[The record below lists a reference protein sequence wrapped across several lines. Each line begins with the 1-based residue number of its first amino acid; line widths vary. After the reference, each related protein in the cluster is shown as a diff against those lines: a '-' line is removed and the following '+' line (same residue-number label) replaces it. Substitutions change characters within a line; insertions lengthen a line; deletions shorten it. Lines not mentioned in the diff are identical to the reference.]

1 MRAQLSQCLTVVL
14 QLVGH
19 DSDGFADGTDPGGPA
34 EGCLRVLIG
43 ELRCD
48 VDKLAGSDEM
58 LGDDLG
64 VGFLQRAQLA
74 ACLRVQLRAGD
85 ALRDSRFV
93 PAFAAGASA
102 LPIIAFTVIA
112 AEVLATT
119 TVIAATVVLTEPVST
134 IVMTEPV
141 SAIVMTEPVSA
152 IVPAEVLATAA
163 VVTSAIIS
171 APVVTP
177 EILAAPATVVAAEP
191 LTTTAVIAPAA
202 IATAIIAPEV
212 LAASAAVTEAPI
224 TTLRAGLLMA
234 LAAAGTLMPAVVAA
248 QAVLWFV
255 VRLRHCAPYVTVG
268 EMPAQSIAP
277 VRSAENSHPRHL
289 PLNSRP
295 TWASNVGICPSAL
308 NWRTCMP
315 RFISGLTALSVV
327 SLTALA
333 PVGLIPATAANP
345 DYFTSHSAPGAE
357 VELSVLGSHR
367 ADIFDAGAAEIV
379 AHYAAKQQTLV
390 VNAEAGTVQV
400 LDSSSPEKPT
410 AVTELTTAGMSSAD
424 GASVPAGAV
433 ANSVAVRADGLAAV
447 ALEAPTKTDE
457 GWVGFFDLSA
467 DEPKPLG
474 AVRAGALP
482 DSVVFDDE
490 GRHAVVANEGEPAED
505 YSVDPEGTVNVVS
518 LPEAVQAPSQE
529 DVKTA
534 DFRAFEGDA
543 LPEGVRVFG
552 GREDAGTGTPEYPV
566 SENLEPEYS
575 TVIGGKAY
583 VTLQEANAIAVVDLA
598 SARTEKLMPLG
609 TQDVSEVPF
618 DVSNKDEGINRA
630 NWPVQSFLQPDTIRS
645 IEIGGHGYLLTA
657 NEGDTRDWD
666 GYSEEIRVKDL
677 GSEKKGLA
685 PICESVVEGVTNPDG
700 SPMTIEDLQKEENL
714 GRLTITKAD
723 GLKEDGSCYET
734 IYGVGGRSFS
744 IFDTDGKQIFDSAD
758 DFERI
763 TAEVLPKNFNS
774 NNSESNFDNRSDDK
788 GPEPEAIE
796 VGQIGEKTYAFI
808 GMERIGGI
816 FVYDITD
823 PAKSEY
829 VTYVN
834 NRNFA
839 VQPENNVAE
848 AGDSGP
854 ESIVFVPSADLLADG
869 AAAAAGEAGNA
880 GMLIVG
886 NEVTGSTTFYA
897 VDSSRVGDDP
907 TEEPTA
913 DPTGEPTDEP
923 TGEPTDE
930 PTSEPTADPT
940 DEPTQQPSQEPTQ
953 QPTQQPTD
961 SPSTEPSVKP
971 SDKPGDDDKG
981 RLPRTGAQI
990 GALAG
995 LGALLAAAGGAVV
1008 WIARRR
1014 S

>member
-1 MRAQLSQCLTVVL
+1 
-14 QLVGH
+14 
-19 DSDGFADGTDPGGPA
+19 
-34 EGCLRVLIG
+34 
-43 ELRCD
+43 
-48 VDKLAGSDEM
+48 
-58 LGDDLG
+58 
-64 VGFLQRAQLA
+64 
-74 ACLRVQLRAGD
+74 
-85 ALRDSRFV
+85 
-93 PAFAAGASA
+93 
-102 LPIIAFTVIA
+102 
-112 AEVLATT
+112 
-119 TVIAATVVLTEPVST
+119 
-134 IVMTEPV
+134 
-141 SAIVMTEPVSA
+141 
-152 IVPAEVLATAA
+152 
-163 VVTSAIIS
+163 
-171 APVVTP
+171 
-177 EILAAPATVVAAEP
+177 
-191 LTTTAVIAPAA
+191 
-202 IATAIIAPEV
+202 
-212 LAASAAVTEAPI
+212 
-224 TTLRAGLLMA
+224 
-234 LAAAGTLMPAVVAA
+234 
-248 QAVLWFV
+248 
-255 VRLRHCAPYVTVG
+255 
-268 EMPAQSIAP
+268 
-277 VRSAENSHPRHL
+277 
-289 PLNSRP
+289 
-295 TWASNVGICPSAL
+295 
-308 NWRTCMP
+308 MP

-333 PVGLIPATAANP
+333 PVGLMPATAANP

-400 LDSSSPEKPT
+400 LDSSDPEKPT
-410 AVTELTTAGMSSAD
+410 AVTELKTAGMSSAD

-447 ALEAPTKTDE
+447 ALEAPTKTDD
-457 GWVGFFDLSA
+457 GWVGFFDLSG

-490 GRHAVVANEGEPAED
+490 GTHAVIANEGEPAED
-505 YSVDPEGTVNVVS
+505 YSVDPEGTVSVVA
-518 LPEAVQAPSQE
+518 LPEAVQAPGQE

-552 GREDAGTGTPEYPV
+552 GREDAGTGTPKHPV

-598 SARTEKLMPLG
+598 SATTEKLMPLG

-618 DVSNKDEGINRA
+618 DVSNKDDKINRA

-645 IEIGGHGYLLTA
+645 IEIGGRDYLLTA

-723 GLKEDGSCYET
+723 GLNEDGSCYET

-744 IFDTDGKQIFDSAD
+744 IFDTDGKQVFDSAD
-758 DFERI
+758 NFERI

-829 VTYVN
+829 VTYLN

-839 VQPENNVAE
+839 VQPEDNVAE

-854 ESIVFVPSADLLADG
+854 ESIVFVPSAALKSDG
-869 AAAAAGEAGNA
+869 AATAGEAGNA

-897 VDSSRVGDDP
+897 VDSSLVGDDP

-913 DPTGEPTDEP
+913 DPTDDP
-923 TGEPTDE
+923 TGEPTDDPTGE
-930 PTSEPTADPT
+930 PTDTPTTDPTGEPTT
-940 DEPTQQPSQEPTQ
+940 EPTGE
-953 QPTQQPTD
+953 PTQQPTD
-961 SPSTEPSVKP
+961 SPSAEPSPKP
-971 SDKPGDDDKG
+971 SDEPGDDDKG

-995 LGALLAAAGGAVV
+995 LGALLAAAGGAAV
-1008 WIARRR
+1008 WMARRR
-1014 S
+1014 SS

>member
-1 MRAQLSQCLTVVL
+1 
-14 QLVGH
+14 
-19 DSDGFADGTDPGGPA
+19 
-34 EGCLRVLIG
+34 
-43 ELRCD
+43 
-48 VDKLAGSDEM
+48 
-58 LGDDLG
+58 
-64 VGFLQRAQLA
+64 
-74 ACLRVQLRAGD
+74 
-85 ALRDSRFV
+85 
-93 PAFAAGASA
+93 
-102 LPIIAFTVIA
+102 
-112 AEVLATT
+112 
-119 TVIAATVVLTEPVST
+119 
-134 IVMTEPV
+134 
-141 SAIVMTEPVSA
+141 
-152 IVPAEVLATAA
+152 
-163 VVTSAIIS
+163 
-171 APVVTP
+171 
-177 EILAAPATVVAAEP
+177 
-191 LTTTAVIAPAA
+191 
-202 IATAIIAPEV
+202 
-212 LAASAAVTEAPI
+212 
-224 TTLRAGLLMA
+224 
-234 LAAAGTLMPAVVAA
+234 
-248 QAVLWFV
+248 
-255 VRLRHCAPYVTVG
+255 
-268 EMPAQSIAP
+268 
-277 VRSAENSHPRHL
+277 
-289 PLNSRP
+289 
-295 TWASNVGICPSAL
+295 
-308 NWRTCMP
+308 MP

-333 PVGLIPATAANP
+333 PVGLMPATAANP

-400 LDSSSPEKPT
+400 LDSSAPEKPT
-410 AVTELTTAGMSSAD
+410 AVTELKTAGMSSAD

-447 ALEAPTKTDE
+447 ALEAPTKTDD
-457 GWVGFFDLSA
+457 GWVGFFDLSG

-490 GRHAVVANEGEPAED
+490 GTHAVIANEGEPAED
-505 YSVDPEGTVNVVS
+505 YSVDPEGSVSVVA
-518 LPEAVQAPSQE
+518 LPEAVQAPRQE

-552 GREDAGTGTPEYPV
+552 GREDAGTGTPKHPV

-598 SARTEKLMPLG
+598 SATTEKLMPLG

-618 DVSNKDEGINRA
+618 DVSNKDDKINRA
-630 NWPVQSFLQPDTIRS
+630 NWPVQTFLQPDTIRS
-645 IEIGGHGYLLTA
+645 IEIGGRDYLLTA

-685 PICESVVEGVTNPDG
+685 PICESVVEGMTNPDG

-714 GRLTITKAD
+714 GRLTITKAN
-723 GLKEDGSCYET
+723 GLNEDGSCYET

-744 IFDTDGKQIFDSAD
+744 IFDTDGKQVFDSAD

-839 VQPENNVAE
+839 VQPEDNVAE

-854 ESIVFVPSADLLADG
+854 ESIVFVPSADLKADG
-869 AAAAAGEAGNA
+869 AATAGEAGNA

-897 VDSSRVGDDP
+897 VDSSLVGDDP

-913 DPTGEPTDEP
+913 DPTDDP
-923 TGEPTDE
+923 TGEPTDDPTGE
-930 PTSEPTADPT
+930 PTDTPTTDPTGEPTT
-940 DEPTQQPSQEPTQ
+940 EPTGE
-953 QPTQQPTD
+953 PTQQPTD
-961 SPSTEPSVKP
+961 SPSAEPSPKP
-971 SDKPGDDDKG
+971 SDEPGEDGKG

-995 LGALLAAAGGAVV
+995 LGALLAAAGGAAV
-1008 WIARRR
+1008 WMARRR
-1014 S
+1014 SS

>member
-1 MRAQLSQCLTVVL
+1 
-14 QLVGH
+14 
-19 DSDGFADGTDPGGPA
+19 
-34 EGCLRVLIG
+34 
-43 ELRCD
+43 
-48 VDKLAGSDEM
+48 
-58 LGDDLG
+58 
-64 VGFLQRAQLA
+64 
-74 ACLRVQLRAGD
+74 
-85 ALRDSRFV
+85 
-93 PAFAAGASA
+93 
-102 LPIIAFTVIA
+102 
-112 AEVLATT
+112 
-119 TVIAATVVLTEPVST
+119 
-134 IVMTEPV
+134 
-141 SAIVMTEPVSA
+141 
-152 IVPAEVLATAA
+152 
-163 VVTSAIIS
+163 
-171 APVVTP
+171 
-177 EILAAPATVVAAEP
+177 
-191 LTTTAVIAPAA
+191 
-202 IATAIIAPEV
+202 
-212 LAASAAVTEAPI
+212 
-224 TTLRAGLLMA
+224 
-234 LAAAGTLMPAVVAA
+234 
-248 QAVLWFV
+248 
-255 VRLRHCAPYVTVG
+255 
-268 EMPAQSIAP
+268 
-277 VRSAENSHPRHL
+277 
-289 PLNSRP
+289 
-295 TWASNVGICPSAL
+295 
-308 NWRTCMP
+308 MP

-333 PVGLIPATAANP
+333 PVGLMPATAANP

-400 LDSSSPEKPT
+400 LDSSAPEKPT
-410 AVTELTTAGMSSAD
+410 AVTELKTAGMSSAD

-447 ALEAPTKTDE
+447 ALEAPTKTDD
-457 GWVGFFDLSA
+457 GWVGFFDLSG

-490 GRHAVVANEGEPAED
+490 GTHAVIANEGEPAED
-505 YSVDPEGTVNVVS
+505 YSVDPEGSVSVVA
-518 LPEAVQAPSQE
+518 LPEAVQAPRQE

-552 GREDAGTGTPEYPV
+552 GREDAGTGTPKHPV

-598 SARTEKLMPLG
+598 SATTEKLMPLG

-618 DVSNKDEGINRA
+618 DVSNKDDKINRA
-630 NWPVQSFLQPDTIRS
+630 NWPVQTFLQPDTIRS
-645 IEIGGHGYLLTA
+645 IEIGGRDYLLTA

-685 PICESVVEGVTNPDG
+685 PICESVVEGMTNPDG
-700 SPMTIEDLQKEENL
+700 SSMTIEDLQKEENL
-714 GRLTITKAD
+714 GRLTITKAN
-723 GLKEDGSCYET
+723 GLNEDGSCYET

-744 IFDTDGKQIFDSAD
+744 IFDTDGKQVFDSAD

-839 VQPENNVAE
+839 VQPEDNVAE

-854 ESIVFVPSADLLADG
+854 ESIVFVPSADLKADG
-869 AAAAAGEAGNA
+869 AATAGEAGNA

-897 VDSSRVGDDP
+897 VDSSLVGDDP

-913 DPTGEPTDEP
+913 DPTDDP
-923 TGEPTDE
+923 TGEPTDDPTGE
-930 PTSEPTADPT
+930 PTDTPTTDPTGEPTT
-940 DEPTQQPSQEPTQ
+940 EPTGE
-953 QPTQQPTD
+953 PTQQPTD
-961 SPSTEPSVKP
+961 SPSAEPSPKP
-971 SDKPGDDDKG
+971 SDEPGEDGKG

-995 LGALLAAAGGAVV
+995 LGALLAAAGGAAV
-1008 WIARRR
+1008 WMARRR
-1014 S
+1014 SS

>member
-1 MRAQLSQCLTVVL
+1 
-14 QLVGH
+14 
-19 DSDGFADGTDPGGPA
+19 
-34 EGCLRVLIG
+34 
-43 ELRCD
+43 
-48 VDKLAGSDEM
+48 
-58 LGDDLG
+58 
-64 VGFLQRAQLA
+64 
-74 ACLRVQLRAGD
+74 
-85 ALRDSRFV
+85 
-93 PAFAAGASA
+93 
-102 LPIIAFTVIA
+102 
-112 AEVLATT
+112 
-119 TVIAATVVLTEPVST
+119 
-134 IVMTEPV
+134 
-141 SAIVMTEPVSA
+141 
-152 IVPAEVLATAA
+152 
-163 VVTSAIIS
+163 
-171 APVVTP
+171 
-177 EILAAPATVVAAEP
+177 
-191 LTTTAVIAPAA
+191 
-202 IATAIIAPEV
+202 
-212 LAASAAVTEAPI
+212 
-224 TTLRAGLLMA
+224 
-234 LAAAGTLMPAVVAA
+234 
-248 QAVLWFV
+248 
-255 VRLRHCAPYVTVG
+255 
-268 EMPAQSIAP
+268 
-277 VRSAENSHPRHL
+277 
-289 PLNSRP
+289 
-295 TWASNVGICPSAL
+295 
-308 NWRTCMP
+308 MP

-333 PVGLIPATAANP
+333 PVGLMPATAANP

-400 LDSSSPEKPT
+400 LDSSDPENPT
-410 AVTELTTAGMSSAD
+410 AVTELTTAGMSSTD

-447 ALEAPTKTDE
+447 ALEAPTKTDD
-457 GWVGFFDLSA
+457 GWVGFFDLSG

-490 GRHAVVANEGEPAED
+490 GTHAVIANEGEPAED
-505 YSVDPEGTVNVVS
+505 YSVDPEGTVSVVA

-552 GREDAGTGTPEYPV
+552 GREDAGTGTPKHPV

-598 SARTEKLMPLG
+598 SATTEKLMPLG

-618 DVSNKDEGINRA
+618 DVSNKDDKINRA
-630 NWPVQSFLQPDTIRS
+630 NWPVKSFLQPDTIRS
-645 IEIGGHGYLLTA
+645 IEIGGRDYLLTA

-685 PICESVVEGVTNPDG
+685 PICESVVEGMTNPDG

-714 GRLTITKAD
+714 GRLTITKAN
-723 GLKEDGSCYET
+723 GLNEDGSCYET

-744 IFDTDGKQIFDSAD
+744 IFDTNGKQVFDSAD

-808 GMERIGGI
+808 GVERIGGI

-839 VQPENNVAE
+839 VQPEDNVAE

-854 ESIVFVPSADLLADG
+854 ESIAFVPSADLKADG
-869 AAAAAGEAGNA
+869 AAAAGEAGNA

-897 VDSSRVGDDP
+897 VDSSLVGDDP
-907 TEEPTA
+907 TEDPTA
-913 DPTGEPTDEP
+913 DPTDDPTGEPTDDPTGEPTDTPTTDPTGEPTTEP
-923 TGEPTDE
+923 TGEPT
-930 PTSEPTADPT
+930 
-940 DEPTQQPSQEPTQ
+940 QE
-953 QPTQQPTD
+953 PTD
-961 SPSTEPSVKP
+961 SPSAEPSPKP
-971 SDKPGDDDKG
+971 SDEPGDDDKG

-995 LGALLAAAGGAVV
+995 LGALLAAAGGAAV
-1008 WIARRR
+1008 WMARRR
-1014 S
+1014 SS

>member
-1 MRAQLSQCLTVVL
+1 
-14 QLVGH
+14 
-19 DSDGFADGTDPGGPA
+19 
-34 EGCLRVLIG
+34 
-43 ELRCD
+43 
-48 VDKLAGSDEM
+48 
-58 LGDDLG
+58 
-64 VGFLQRAQLA
+64 
-74 ACLRVQLRAGD
+74 
-85 ALRDSRFV
+85 
-93 PAFAAGASA
+93 
-102 LPIIAFTVIA
+102 
-112 AEVLATT
+112 
-119 TVIAATVVLTEPVST
+119 
-134 IVMTEPV
+134 
-141 SAIVMTEPVSA
+141 
-152 IVPAEVLATAA
+152 
-163 VVTSAIIS
+163 
-171 APVVTP
+171 
-177 EILAAPATVVAAEP
+177 
-191 LTTTAVIAPAA
+191 
-202 IATAIIAPEV
+202 
-212 LAASAAVTEAPI
+212 
-224 TTLRAGLLMA
+224 
-234 LAAAGTLMPAVVAA
+234 
-248 QAVLWFV
+248 
-255 VRLRHCAPYVTVG
+255 
-268 EMPAQSIAP
+268 
-277 VRSAENSHPRHL
+277 
-289 PLNSRP
+289 
-295 TWASNVGICPSAL
+295 
-308 NWRTCMP
+308 MP

-333 PVGLIPATAANP
+333 PVGLMPATAANP

-400 LDSSSPEKPT
+400 LDSSDPEKPT
-410 AVTELTTAGMSSAD
+410 AVTELKTAGMSSAD

-447 ALEAPTKTDE
+447 ALEAPTKTDD
-457 GWVGFFDLSA
+457 GWVGFFDLSG

-490 GRHAVVANEGEPAED
+490 GTHAVIANEGEPAED
-505 YSVDPEGTVNVVS
+505 YSVDPEGTVSVVA
-518 LPEAVQAPSQE
+518 LPEAVQAPGQE

-552 GREDAGTGTPEYPV
+552 GREDAGTGTPKHPV

-598 SARTEKLMPLG
+598 SATTEKLMPLG

-618 DVSNKDEGINRA
+618 DVSNKDDKINRA

-645 IEIGGHGYLLTA
+645 IEIGGRDYLLTA

-723 GLKEDGSCYET
+723 GLNEDGSCYET

-744 IFDTDGKQIFDSAD
+744 IFDTDGKQVFDSAD

-839 VQPENNVAE
+839 VQPEDKVAE

-854 ESIVFVPSADLLADG
+854 ESIVFVPSADLKADG
-869 AAAAAGEAGNA
+869 AATAGEAGNA

-897 VDSSRVGDDP
+897 VDSSLVGDDP

-913 DPTGEPTDEP
+913 DPTDDP
-923 TGEPTDE
+923 TGEPTDDPTGE
-930 PTSEPTADPT
+930 PTDTPTTDPTGEPTT
-940 DEPTQQPSQEPTQ
+940 EPTGES
-953 QPTQQPTD
+953 TQQPTD
-961 SPSTEPSVKP
+961 SPSAEPSPKP
-971 SDKPGDDDKG
+971 SDEPGDDDKG
-981 RLPRTGAQI
+981 RLPRTAAQI

-995 LGALLAAAGGAVV
+995 LGALLAAAGGAAV
-1008 WIARRR
+1008 WMARRR
-1014 S
+1014 SS

>member
-1 MRAQLSQCLTVVL
+1 
-14 QLVGH
+14 
-19 DSDGFADGTDPGGPA
+19 
-34 EGCLRVLIG
+34 
-43 ELRCD
+43 
-48 VDKLAGSDEM
+48 
-58 LGDDLG
+58 
-64 VGFLQRAQLA
+64 
-74 ACLRVQLRAGD
+74 
-85 ALRDSRFV
+85 
-93 PAFAAGASA
+93 
-102 LPIIAFTVIA
+102 
-112 AEVLATT
+112 
-119 TVIAATVVLTEPVST
+119 
-134 IVMTEPV
+134 
-141 SAIVMTEPVSA
+141 
-152 IVPAEVLATAA
+152 
-163 VVTSAIIS
+163 
-171 APVVTP
+171 
-177 EILAAPATVVAAEP
+177 
-191 LTTTAVIAPAA
+191 
-202 IATAIIAPEV
+202 
-212 LAASAAVTEAPI
+212 
-224 TTLRAGLLMA
+224 
-234 LAAAGTLMPAVVAA
+234 
-248 QAVLWFV
+248 
-255 VRLRHCAPYVTVG
+255 
-268 EMPAQSIAP
+268 
-277 VRSAENSHPRHL
+277 
-289 PLNSRP
+289 
-295 TWASNVGICPSAL
+295 
-308 NWRTCMP
+308 MP

-333 PVGLIPATAANP
+333 PVGLMPATAANP

-400 LDSSSPEKPT
+400 LDSSDPEKPT
-410 AVTELTTAGMSSAD
+410 AVTELKTAGMSSAD

-433 ANSVAVRADGLAAV
+433 ANSVAVRADGLATV
-447 ALEAPTKTDE
+447 ALEAPTKTDD
-457 GWVGFFDLSA
+457 GWVGFFDLSG

-490 GRHAVVANEGEPAED
+490 GTHAVIANEGEPAED
-505 YSVDPEGTVNVVS
+505 YSVDPEGTVSVVA
-518 LPEAVQAPSQE
+518 LPEAVQAPGQE

-552 GREDAGTGTPEYPV
+552 GREDAGTGTPKHPV

-598 SARTEKLMPLG
+598 SATTEKLMPLG

-618 DVSNKDEGINRA
+618 DVSNKDDKINRA

-645 IEIGGHGYLLTA
+645 IEIGGRDYLLTA

-723 GLKEDGSCYET
+723 GLNEDGSCYET

-744 IFDTDGKQIFDSAD
+744 IFDTDGKQVFDSAD

-829 VTYVN
+829 VTYLN

-839 VQPENNVAE
+839 VQPEDNVAE

-854 ESIVFVPSADLLADG
+854 ESIVFVPSAALKSDG
-869 AAAAAGEAGNA
+869 AATAGEAGNA

-897 VDSSRVGDDP
+897 VDSSLVGDDP

-913 DPTGEPTDEP
+913 DPTDDP
-923 TGEPTDE
+923 TGEPTDDPTGE
-930 PTSEPTADPT
+930 PTDTPTTDPTGEPTT
-940 DEPTQQPSQEPTQ
+940 EPTGE
-953 QPTQQPTD
+953 PTQQPTD
-961 SPSTEPSVKP
+961 SPSAEPSPKP
-971 SDKPGDDDKG
+971 SDEPGDDDKG

-995 LGALLAAAGGAVV
+995 LGALLAAAGGAAV
-1008 WIARRR
+1008 WMARRR
-1014 S
+1014 SS

>member
-1 MRAQLSQCLTVVL
+1 
-14 QLVGH
+14 
-19 DSDGFADGTDPGGPA
+19 
-34 EGCLRVLIG
+34 
-43 ELRCD
+43 
-48 VDKLAGSDEM
+48 
-58 LGDDLG
+58 
-64 VGFLQRAQLA
+64 
-74 ACLRVQLRAGD
+74 
-85 ALRDSRFV
+85 
-93 PAFAAGASA
+93 
-102 LPIIAFTVIA
+102 
-112 AEVLATT
+112 
-119 TVIAATVVLTEPVST
+119 
-134 IVMTEPV
+134 
-141 SAIVMTEPVSA
+141 
-152 IVPAEVLATAA
+152 
-163 VVTSAIIS
+163 
-171 APVVTP
+171 
-177 EILAAPATVVAAEP
+177 
-191 LTTTAVIAPAA
+191 
-202 IATAIIAPEV
+202 
-212 LAASAAVTEAPI
+212 
-224 TTLRAGLLMA
+224 
-234 LAAAGTLMPAVVAA
+234 
-248 QAVLWFV
+248 
-255 VRLRHCAPYVTVG
+255 
-268 EMPAQSIAP
+268 
-277 VRSAENSHPRHL
+277 
-289 PLNSRP
+289 
-295 TWASNVGICPSAL
+295 
-308 NWRTCMP
+308 MP

-333 PVGLIPATAANP
+333 PVGLMPATAANP

-400 LDSSSPEKPT
+400 LDSSDPEKPT
-410 AVTELTTAGMSSAD
+410 AVTELKTAGMSSAD

-447 ALEAPTKTDE
+447 ALEAPTKTDD
-457 GWVGFFDLSA
+457 GWVGFFDLSG

-490 GRHAVVANEGEPAED
+490 GTHAVIANEGEPAED
-505 YSVDPEGTVNVVS
+505 YSVDPEGTVSVVA
-518 LPEAVQAPSQE
+518 LPEAVQAPGQE

-552 GREDAGTGTPEYPV
+552 GREDAGTGTPKHPV
-566 SENLEPEYS
+566 LENLEPEYS

-598 SARTEKLMPLG
+598 SATTEKLMPLG

-618 DVSNKDEGINRA
+618 DVSNKDDKINRA

-645 IEIGGHGYLLTA
+645 IEIGGRDYLLTA
-657 NEGDTRDWD
+657 NEGDTRDWN

-723 GLKEDGSCYET
+723 GLNEDGSCYET

-744 IFDTDGKQIFDSAD
+744 IFDTDGKQVFDSAD

-839 VQPENNVAE
+839 VQPEDNVAE

-854 ESIVFVPSADLLADG
+854 ESIVVVPSADLKADG
-869 AAAAAGEAGNA
+869 AATAGEAGNA

-897 VDSSRVGDDP
+897 VDSSLVGDDP
-907 TEEPTA
+907 TEDPTA
-913 DPTGEPTDEP
+913 DPTDDPTGEPTDDP
-923 TGEPTDE
+923 TGEPTDTPTSDPTGE
-930 PTSEPTADPT
+930 PTTEPTG
-940 DEPTQQPSQEPTQ
+940 E
-953 QPTQQPTD
+953 PTQQPTD
-961 SPSTEPSVKP
+961 SPSAEPSPKP
-971 SDKPGDDDKG
+971 SDEPGDDDKG

-995 LGALLAAAGGAVV
+995 LGALLAAAGGAAV
-1008 WIARRR
+1008 WMARRR
-1014 S
+1014 SS

>member
-1 MRAQLSQCLTVVL
+1 
-14 QLVGH
+14 
-19 DSDGFADGTDPGGPA
+19 
-34 EGCLRVLIG
+34 
-43 ELRCD
+43 
-48 VDKLAGSDEM
+48 
-58 LGDDLG
+58 
-64 VGFLQRAQLA
+64 
-74 ACLRVQLRAGD
+74 
-85 ALRDSRFV
+85 
-93 PAFAAGASA
+93 
-102 LPIIAFTVIA
+102 
-112 AEVLATT
+112 
-119 TVIAATVVLTEPVST
+119 
-134 IVMTEPV
+134 
-141 SAIVMTEPVSA
+141 
-152 IVPAEVLATAA
+152 
-163 VVTSAIIS
+163 
-171 APVVTP
+171 
-177 EILAAPATVVAAEP
+177 
-191 LTTTAVIAPAA
+191 
-202 IATAIIAPEV
+202 
-212 LAASAAVTEAPI
+212 
-224 TTLRAGLLMA
+224 
-234 LAAAGTLMPAVVAA
+234 
-248 QAVLWFV
+248 
-255 VRLRHCAPYVTVG
+255 
-268 EMPAQSIAP
+268 
-277 VRSAENSHPRHL
+277 
-289 PLNSRP
+289 
-295 TWASNVGICPSAL
+295 
-308 NWRTCMP
+308 MP

-333 PVGLIPATAANP
+333 PVGLMPATAANP

-400 LDSSSPEKPT
+400 LDSSDPEKPT
-410 AVTELTTAGMSSAD
+410 AVTELKTAGMSSAD

-447 ALEAPTKTDE
+447 ALEAPTKTDD
-457 GWVGFFDLSA
+457 GWVGFFDLSG

-490 GRHAVVANEGEPAED
+490 GTHAVIANEGEPAED
-505 YSVDPEGTVNVVS
+505 YSVDPEGTVSVVA
-518 LPEAVQAPSQE
+518 LPEAVQAPGQE

-552 GREDAGTGTPEYPV
+552 GREDAGTGTPKHPV

-598 SARTEKLMPLG
+598 SATTEKLMPLG

-618 DVSNKDEGINRA
+618 DVSNKDDKINRA

-645 IEIGGHGYLLTA
+645 IEIGGRDYLLTA

-723 GLKEDGSCYET
+723 GLNEDGSCYET

-744 IFDTDGKQIFDSAD
+744 IFDTDGKQVFDSAD

-839 VQPENNVAE
+839 VQPEDKVAE

-854 ESIVFVPSADLLADG
+854 ESIVFVPSADLKADG
-869 AAAAAGEAGNA
+869 AATAGEAGNA

-897 VDSSRVGDDP
+897 VDSSLVGDDP

-913 DPTGEPTDEP
+913 DPTDDP
-923 TGEPTDE
+923 TGEPTDDPTGE
-930 PTSEPTADPT
+930 PTDTPTTDPTGEPTT
-940 DEPTQQPSQEPTQ
+940 EPTGES
-953 QPTQQPTD
+953 TQQPTD
-961 SPSTEPSVKP
+961 SPSAEPSPKP
-971 SDKPGDDDKG
+971 SDEPGDDDKG

-995 LGALLAAAGGAVV
+995 LGALLAAAGGAAV
-1008 WIARRR
+1008 WMARRR
-1014 S
+1014 SS

>member
-1 MRAQLSQCLTVVL
+1 
-14 QLVGH
+14 
-19 DSDGFADGTDPGGPA
+19 
-34 EGCLRVLIG
+34 
-43 ELRCD
+43 
-48 VDKLAGSDEM
+48 
-58 LGDDLG
+58 
-64 VGFLQRAQLA
+64 
-74 ACLRVQLRAGD
+74 
-85 ALRDSRFV
+85 
-93 PAFAAGASA
+93 
-102 LPIIAFTVIA
+102 
-112 AEVLATT
+112 
-119 TVIAATVVLTEPVST
+119 
-134 IVMTEPV
+134 
-141 SAIVMTEPVSA
+141 
-152 IVPAEVLATAA
+152 
-163 VVTSAIIS
+163 
-171 APVVTP
+171 
-177 EILAAPATVVAAEP
+177 
-191 LTTTAVIAPAA
+191 
-202 IATAIIAPEV
+202 
-212 LAASAAVTEAPI
+212 
-224 TTLRAGLLMA
+224 
-234 LAAAGTLMPAVVAA
+234 
-248 QAVLWFV
+248 
-255 VRLRHCAPYVTVG
+255 
-268 EMPAQSIAP
+268 
-277 VRSAENSHPRHL
+277 
-289 PLNSRP
+289 
-295 TWASNVGICPSAL
+295 
-308 NWRTCMP
+308 MP

-333 PVGLIPATAANP
+333 PVGLMPATAANP

-400 LDSSSPEKPT
+400 LDSSDPEKPT
-410 AVTELTTAGMSSAD
+410 AVTELKTAGMSSAD

-447 ALEAPTKTDE
+447 ALEAPTKTDD
-457 GWVGFFDLSA
+457 GWVGFFDLSG

-490 GRHAVVANEGEPAED
+490 GTHAVIANEGEPAED
-505 YSVDPEGTVNVVS
+505 YSVDPEGTVSVVA
-518 LPEAVQAPSQE
+518 LPEAVQAPGQE

-552 GREDAGTGTPEYPV
+552 GREDAGTGTPKHPV

-598 SARTEKLMPLG
+598 SATTEKLMPLG

-618 DVSNKDEGINRA
+618 DVSNKDDKINRA

-645 IEIGGHGYLLTA
+645 IEIGGRDYLLTA

-723 GLKEDGSCYET
+723 GLNEDGSCYET

-744 IFDTDGKQIFDSAD
+744 IFDTDGTQVFDSAD

-829 VTYVN
+829 VTYLN

-839 VQPENNVAE
+839 VQPEDNVAE

-854 ESIVFVPSADLLADG
+854 ESIVFVTSAALKADG
-869 AAAAAGEAGNA
+869 AATAGEAGNA

-897 VDSSRVGDDP
+897 VDSSLVGDDP

-913 DPTGEPTDEP
+913 DPTDDP
-923 TGEPTDE
+923 TGEPTDDPTGE
-930 PTSEPTADPT
+930 PTDTPTTDPTGEPTT
-940 DEPTQQPSQEPTQ
+940 EPTGE
-953 QPTQQPTD
+953 PTQQPTD
-961 SPSTEPSVKP
+961 SPSAEPSPKP
-971 SDKPGDDDKG
+971 SDEPGDDDKG

-995 LGALLAAAGGAVV
+995 LGASTL
-1008 WIARRR
+1008 R
-1014 S
+1014 

>member
-1 MRAQLSQCLTVVL
+1 
-14 QLVGH
+14 
-19 DSDGFADGTDPGGPA
+19 
-34 EGCLRVLIG
+34 
-43 ELRCD
+43 
-48 VDKLAGSDEM
+48 
-58 LGDDLG
+58 
-64 VGFLQRAQLA
+64 
-74 ACLRVQLRAGD
+74 
-85 ALRDSRFV
+85 
-93 PAFAAGASA
+93 
-102 LPIIAFTVIA
+102 
-112 AEVLATT
+112 
-119 TVIAATVVLTEPVST
+119 
-134 IVMTEPV
+134 
-141 SAIVMTEPVSA
+141 
-152 IVPAEVLATAA
+152 
-163 VVTSAIIS
+163 
-171 APVVTP
+171 
-177 EILAAPATVVAAEP
+177 
-191 LTTTAVIAPAA
+191 
-202 IATAIIAPEV
+202 
-212 LAASAAVTEAPI
+212 
-224 TTLRAGLLMA
+224 
-234 LAAAGTLMPAVVAA
+234 
-248 QAVLWFV
+248 
-255 VRLRHCAPYVTVG
+255 
-268 EMPAQSIAP
+268 
-277 VRSAENSHPRHL
+277 
-289 PLNSRP
+289 
-295 TWASNVGICPSAL
+295 
-308 NWRTCMP
+308 MP

-333 PVGLIPATAANP
+333 PVGLMPATAANP

-400 LDSSSPEKPT
+400 LDSSAPEKPT
-410 AVTELTTAGMSSAD
+410 AVTELKTAGMSSAD

-447 ALEAPTKTDE
+447 ALEAPTKTDD
-457 GWVGFFDLSA
+457 GWVGFFDLSG

-490 GRHAVVANEGEPAED
+490 GTHAVIANEGEPAED
-505 YSVDPEGTVNVVS
+505 YSVDPEGSVSVVA
-518 LPEAVQAPSQE
+518 LPEAVQAPRQE

-552 GREDAGTGTPEYPV
+552 GREDAGTGTPKHPV

-598 SARTEKLMPLG
+598 SATTEKLMPLG

-618 DVSNKDEGINRA
+618 DVSNKDDKINRA
-630 NWPVQSFLQPDTIRS
+630 NWPVQTFLQPDTIRS
-645 IEIGGHGYLLTA
+645 IEIGGRDYLLTA

-685 PICESVVEGVTNPDG
+685 PICESVVEGMTNPDG
-700 SPMTIEDLQKEENL
+700 SSMTIEDLQKEENL
-714 GRLTITKAD
+714 GRLTITKAN
-723 GLKEDGSCYET
+723 GLNEDGNCYET

-744 IFDTDGKQIFDSAD
+744 IFDTDGKQVFDSAD

-839 VQPENNVAE
+839 VQPEDNVAE

-854 ESIVFVPSADLLADG
+854 ESIVFVPSADLKADG
-869 AAAAAGEAGNA
+869 AATAGEAGNA

-897 VDSSRVGDDP
+897 VDSSLVGDDP

-913 DPTGEPTDEP
+913 DPTDDP
-923 TGEPTDE
+923 TGEPTDDPTGE
-930 PTSEPTADPT
+930 PTDTPTTDPTGEPTT
-940 DEPTQQPSQEPTQ
+940 EPTGE
-953 QPTQQPTD
+953 PTQQPTD
-961 SPSTEPSVKP
+961 SPSAEPSPKP
-971 SDKPGDDDKG
+971 SDEPGEDGKG

-995 LGALLAAAGGAVV
+995 LGALLAAAGGAAV
-1008 WIARRR
+1008 WMARRR
-1014 S
+1014 SS

>member
-1 MRAQLSQCLTVVL
+1 
-14 QLVGH
+14 
-19 DSDGFADGTDPGGPA
+19 
-34 EGCLRVLIG
+34 
-43 ELRCD
+43 
-48 VDKLAGSDEM
+48 
-58 LGDDLG
+58 
-64 VGFLQRAQLA
+64 
-74 ACLRVQLRAGD
+74 
-85 ALRDSRFV
+85 
-93 PAFAAGASA
+93 
-102 LPIIAFTVIA
+102 
-112 AEVLATT
+112 
-119 TVIAATVVLTEPVST
+119 
-134 IVMTEPV
+134 
-141 SAIVMTEPVSA
+141 
-152 IVPAEVLATAA
+152 
-163 VVTSAIIS
+163 
-171 APVVTP
+171 
-177 EILAAPATVVAAEP
+177 
-191 LTTTAVIAPAA
+191 
-202 IATAIIAPEV
+202 
-212 LAASAAVTEAPI
+212 
-224 TTLRAGLLMA
+224 
-234 LAAAGTLMPAVVAA
+234 
-248 QAVLWFV
+248 
-255 VRLRHCAPYVTVG
+255 
-268 EMPAQSIAP
+268 
-277 VRSAENSHPRHL
+277 
-289 PLNSRP
+289 
-295 TWASNVGICPSAL
+295 
-308 NWRTCMP
+308 MP

-333 PVGLIPATAANP
+333 PVGLMPATAANP

-400 LDSSSPEKPT
+400 LDSSDPEKPT
-410 AVTELTTAGMSSAD
+410 AVTELKTAGMSSAD

-447 ALEAPTKTDE
+447 ALEAPTKTDD
-457 GWVGFFDLSA
+457 GWVGFFDLSG

-490 GRHAVVANEGEPAED
+490 GTHAVIANEGEPAED
-505 YSVDPEGTVNVVS
+505 YSVDPEGTVSVVA
-518 LPEAVQAPSQE
+518 LPEAVQAPGQE

-552 GREDAGTGTPEYPV
+552 GREDAGTGTPKHPV

-598 SARTEKLMPLG
+598 SATTEKLMPLG

-618 DVSNKDEGINRA
+618 DVSNKDDKINRA

-645 IEIGGHGYLLTA
+645 IEIGGRDYLLTA

-723 GLKEDGSCYET
+723 GLNEDGSCYET

-744 IFDTDGKQIFDSAD
+744 IFDTDGKQVFDSAD

-829 VTYVN
+829 VTYLN

-839 VQPENNVAE
+839 VQPEDNVAE

-854 ESIVFVPSADLLADG
+854 ESIVFVPSAALKADG
-869 AAAAAGEAGNA
+869 AATAGEAGNA

-897 VDSSRVGDDP
+897 VDSSLVGDDP

-913 DPTGEPTDEP
+913 DPTDDP
-923 TGEPTDE
+923 TGEPTDDPTGE
-930 PTSEPTADPT
+930 PTDTPTTDPTGEPTT
-940 DEPTQQPSQEPTQ
+940 EPTGE
-953 QPTQQPTD
+953 PTQQPTD
-961 SPSTEPSVKP
+961 SPSAEPSPKP
-971 SDKPGDDDKG
+971 SDEPGDDDKG

-995 LGALLAAAGGAVV
+995 LGALLAAAGGAAV
-1008 WIARRR
+1008 WMARRR
-1014 S
+1014 SS

>member
-1 MRAQLSQCLTVVL
+1 
-14 QLVGH
+14 
-19 DSDGFADGTDPGGPA
+19 
-34 EGCLRVLIG
+34 
-43 ELRCD
+43 
-48 VDKLAGSDEM
+48 
-58 LGDDLG
+58 
-64 VGFLQRAQLA
+64 
-74 ACLRVQLRAGD
+74 
-85 ALRDSRFV
+85 
-93 PAFAAGASA
+93 
-102 LPIIAFTVIA
+102 
-112 AEVLATT
+112 
-119 TVIAATVVLTEPVST
+119 
-134 IVMTEPV
+134 
-141 SAIVMTEPVSA
+141 
-152 IVPAEVLATAA
+152 
-163 VVTSAIIS
+163 
-171 APVVTP
+171 
-177 EILAAPATVVAAEP
+177 
-191 LTTTAVIAPAA
+191 
-202 IATAIIAPEV
+202 
-212 LAASAAVTEAPI
+212 
-224 TTLRAGLLMA
+224 
-234 LAAAGTLMPAVVAA
+234 
-248 QAVLWFV
+248 
-255 VRLRHCAPYVTVG
+255 
-268 EMPAQSIAP
+268 
-277 VRSAENSHPRHL
+277 
-289 PLNSRP
+289 
-295 TWASNVGICPSAL
+295 
-308 NWRTCMP
+308 MP

-333 PVGLIPATAANP
+333 PVGLMPATAANP

-400 LDSSSPEKPT
+400 LDSSDPEKPT
-410 AVTELTTAGMSSAD
+410 AVTELKTAGMSSAD

-447 ALEAPTKTDE
+447 ALEAPTKTDD
-457 GWVGFFDLSA
+457 GWVGFFDLSG

-490 GRHAVVANEGEPAED
+490 GTHAVIANEGEPAED
-505 YSVDPEGTVNVVS
+505 YSVDPEGTVSVVA
-518 LPEAVQAPSQE
+518 LPEVVQAPSQE

-552 GREDAGTGTPEYPV
+552 GREDAGTGIPEYPV

-598 SARTEKLMPLG
+598 SATTEKLMPLG

-618 DVSNKDEGINRA
+618 DVSNKDDKINRA

-645 IEIGGHGYLLTA
+645 IEIGGRDYLLTA

-723 GLKEDGSCYET
+723 GLNEDGSCYET

-744 IFDTDGKQIFDSAD
+744 IFDTDGKQVFDSAD

-808 GMERIGGI
+808 GVERIGGI

-839 VQPENNVAE
+839 VQPEDNVAE

-854 ESIVFVPSADLLADG
+854 ESIVFVPSADLKADG
-869 AAAAAGEAGNA
+869 AATAGEAGNA

-897 VDSSRVGDDP
+897 VDSSLVGDDP
-907 TEEPTA
+907 TEDPTA
-913 DPTGEPTDEP
+913 DPTDDPTGEPTDDP
-923 TGEPTDE
+923 TGEPTDTPTTDPTGE
-930 PTSEPTADPT
+930 PTTEPTG
-940 DEPTQQPSQEPTQ
+940 E
-953 QPTQQPTD
+953 PTQQPTD
-961 SPSTEPSVKP
+961 SPSAEPSPKP
-971 SDKPGDDDKG
+971 SDEPGDDDKG

-995 LGALLAAAGGAVV
+995 LGALLAAAGGAAV
-1008 WIARRR
+1008 WMARRR
-1014 S
+1014 SS

>member
-1 MRAQLSQCLTVVL
+1 M
-14 QLVGH
+14 
-19 DSDGFADGTDPGGPA
+19 
-34 EGCLRVLIG
+34 
-43 ELRCD
+43 
-48 VDKLAGSDEM
+48 
-58 LGDDLG
+58 
-64 VGFLQRAQLA
+64 
-74 ACLRVQLRAGD
+74 
-85 ALRDSRFV
+85 
-93 PAFAAGASA
+93 
-102 LPIIAFTVIA
+102 
-112 AEVLATT
+112 
-119 TVIAATVVLTEPVST
+119 
-134 IVMTEPV
+134 
-141 SAIVMTEPVSA
+141 
-152 IVPAEVLATAA
+152 
-163 VVTSAIIS
+163 
-171 APVVTP
+171 
-177 EILAAPATVVAAEP
+177 
-191 LTTTAVIAPAA
+191 
-202 IATAIIAPEV
+202 
-212 LAASAAVTEAPI
+212 
-224 TTLRAGLLMA
+224 
-234 LAAAGTLMPAVVAA
+234 
-248 QAVLWFV
+248 
-255 VRLRHCAPYVTVG
+255 
-268 EMPAQSIAP
+268 
-277 VRSAENSHPRHL
+277 
-289 PLNSRP
+289 
-295 TWASNVGICPSAL
+295 
-308 NWRTCMP
+308 
-315 RFISGLTALSVV
+315 
-327 SLTALA
+327 
-333 PVGLIPATAANP
+333 PATAANP

-400 LDSSSPEKPT
+400 LDSSDPEKPT
-410 AVTELTTAGMSSAD
+410 AVTELKTAGMSSAD

-447 ALEAPTKTDE
+447 ALEAPTKTDD
-457 GWVGFFDLSA
+457 GWVGFFDLSG

-490 GRHAVVANEGEPAED
+490 GTHAVIANEGEPAED
-505 YSVDPEGTVNVVS
+505 YSVDPEGTVSVVA
-518 LPEAVQAPSQE
+518 LPEAVQAPGQE

-552 GREDAGTGTPEYPV
+552 GREDAGTGTPKHPV
-566 SENLEPEYS
+566 LENLEPEYS

-598 SARTEKLMPLG
+598 SATTEKLMPLG

-618 DVSNKDEGINRA
+618 DVSNKDDKINRA

-645 IEIGGHGYLLTA
+645 IEIGGRDYLLTA
-657 NEGDTRDWD
+657 NEGDTRDWN

-723 GLKEDGSCYET
+723 GLNEDGSCYET

-744 IFDTDGKQIFDSAD
+744 IFDTDGKQVFDSAD

-839 VQPENNVAE
+839 VQPEDNVAE

-854 ESIVFVPSADLLADG
+854 ESIVVVPSADLKADG
-869 AAAAAGEAGNA
+869 AATAGEAGNA

-897 VDSSRVGDDP
+897 VDSSLVGDDP
-907 TEEPTA
+907 TEDPTA
-913 DPTGEPTDEP
+913 DPTDDPTGEPTDDP
-923 TGEPTDE
+923 TGEPTDTPTSDPTGE
-930 PTSEPTADPT
+930 PTTEPTG
-940 DEPTQQPSQEPTQ
+940 E
-953 QPTQQPTD
+953 PTQQPTD
-961 SPSTEPSVKP
+961 SPSAEPSPKP
-971 SDKPGDDDKG
+971 SDEPGDDDKG

-995 LGALLAAAGGAVV
+995 LGALLAAAGGAAV
-1008 WIARRR
+1008 WMARRR
-1014 S
+1014 SS

>member
-1 MRAQLSQCLTVVL
+1 
-14 QLVGH
+14 
-19 DSDGFADGTDPGGPA
+19 
-34 EGCLRVLIG
+34 
-43 ELRCD
+43 
-48 VDKLAGSDEM
+48 
-58 LGDDLG
+58 
-64 VGFLQRAQLA
+64 
-74 ACLRVQLRAGD
+74 
-85 ALRDSRFV
+85 
-93 PAFAAGASA
+93 
-102 LPIIAFTVIA
+102 
-112 AEVLATT
+112 
-119 TVIAATVVLTEPVST
+119 
-134 IVMTEPV
+134 
-141 SAIVMTEPVSA
+141 
-152 IVPAEVLATAA
+152 
-163 VVTSAIIS
+163 
-171 APVVTP
+171 
-177 EILAAPATVVAAEP
+177 
-191 LTTTAVIAPAA
+191 
-202 IATAIIAPEV
+202 
-212 LAASAAVTEAPI
+212 
-224 TTLRAGLLMA
+224 
-234 LAAAGTLMPAVVAA
+234 
-248 QAVLWFV
+248 
-255 VRLRHCAPYVTVG
+255 
-268 EMPAQSIAP
+268 
-277 VRSAENSHPRHL
+277 
-289 PLNSRP
+289 
-295 TWASNVGICPSAL
+295 
-308 NWRTCMP
+308 MP
-315 RFISGLTALSVV
+315 RFISGLTVLSVV

-333 PVGLIPATAANP
+333 PVGLMPATAANP

-400 LDSSSPEKPT
+400 LDSSDPENPT
-410 AVTELTTAGMSSAD
+410 AATELTTAGMSSAD

-447 ALEAPTKTDE
+447 ALEAPTKTDD
-457 GWVGFFDLSA
+457 GWVGFFDLSG
-467 DEPKPLG
+467 DEPKQLG

-490 GRHAVVANEGEPAED
+490 GTHAVIANEGEPAED
-505 YSVDPEGTVNVVS
+505 YSVDPEGTVSVVA

-598 SARTEKLMPLG
+598 SATTEKLMPLG

-618 DVSNKDEGINRA
+618 DVSNKDDKINRA

-645 IEIGGHGYLLTA
+645 IEIGGRDYLLTA

-685 PICESVVEGVTNPDG
+685 PICESVVEGMTNPDG

-714 GRLTITKAD
+714 GRLTITKAN
-723 GLKEDGSCYET
+723 GLNEDGSCYET

-744 IFDTDGKQIFDSAD
+744 IFDTNGKQVFDSAD

-834 NRNFA
+834 NRNFS
-839 VQPENNVAE
+839 VQPEDNVAE

-854 ESIVFVPSADLLADG
+854 ESIAFVPSADLNADG
-869 AAAAAGEAGNA
+869 AAAAGEAGNA

-897 VDSSRVGDDP
+897 VDSSLVGDDP

-913 DPTGEPTDEP
+913 DPTDDP
-923 TGEPTDE
+923 TGEPTTDPTGE
-930 PTSEPTADPT
+930 PTTDPT
-940 DEPTQQPSQEPTQ
+940 GEPTQE
-953 QPTQQPTD
+953 PTD
-961 SPSTEPSVKP
+961 SPSADPSPKP
-971 SDKPGDDDKG
+971 SDEPGDDDKG

-990 GALAG
+990 GALVG
-995 LGALLAAAGGAVV
+995 LGALLAAAGATAV
-1008 WIARRR
+1008 WMARRR
-1014 S
+1014 SS

>member
-1 MRAQLSQCLTVVL
+1 M
-14 QLVGH
+14 
-19 DSDGFADGTDPGGPA
+19 
-34 EGCLRVLIG
+34 
-43 ELRCD
+43 
-48 VDKLAGSDEM
+48 
-58 LGDDLG
+58 
-64 VGFLQRAQLA
+64 
-74 ACLRVQLRAGD
+74 
-85 ALRDSRFV
+85 
-93 PAFAAGASA
+93 
-102 LPIIAFTVIA
+102 
-112 AEVLATT
+112 
-119 TVIAATVVLTEPVST
+119 
-134 IVMTEPV
+134 
-141 SAIVMTEPVSA
+141 
-152 IVPAEVLATAA
+152 
-163 VVTSAIIS
+163 
-171 APVVTP
+171 
-177 EILAAPATVVAAEP
+177 
-191 LTTTAVIAPAA
+191 
-202 IATAIIAPEV
+202 
-212 LAASAAVTEAPI
+212 
-224 TTLRAGLLMA
+224 
-234 LAAAGTLMPAVVAA
+234 
-248 QAVLWFV
+248 
-255 VRLRHCAPYVTVG
+255 
-268 EMPAQSIAP
+268 
-277 VRSAENSHPRHL
+277 
-289 PLNSRP
+289 
-295 TWASNVGICPSAL
+295 
-308 NWRTCMP
+308 
-315 RFISGLTALSVV
+315 
-327 SLTALA
+327 
-333 PVGLIPATAANP
+333 PATAANP

-400 LDSSSPEKPT
+400 LDSSDPENPT
-410 AVTELTTAGMSSAD
+410 AVTELKTAGMSSAD

-447 ALEAPTKTDE
+447 ALEAPTKTDD
-457 GWVGFFDLSA
+457 GWVGFFDLSG

-490 GRHAVVANEGEPAED
+490 GTHAVIANEGEPAED
-505 YSVDPEGTVNVVS
+505 YSVDPEGTVSAVA
-518 LPEAVQAPSQE
+518 LPEAVQAPRQE

-598 SARTEKLMPLG
+598 SATTEKLMPLG

-618 DVSNKDEGINRA
+618 DVSNKDDKINRA

-645 IEIGGHGYLLTA
+645 IEIGGRDYLLTA

-685 PICESVVEGVTNPDG
+685 PICESVVEGMTNPDG
-700 SPMTIEDLQKEENL
+700 SSMTIEDLQKEENL
-714 GRLTITKAD
+714 GRLTITKAN
-723 GLKEDGSCYET
+723 GLNEDGSCYET

-744 IFDTDGKQIFDSAD
+744 IFDTDGKQVFDSAD

-839 VQPENNVAE
+839 VQPEDNVAE

-854 ESIVFVPSADLLADG
+854 ESIVFVPSADLKADG
-869 AAAAAGEAGNA
+869 AATAGEAGNA

-897 VDSSRVGDDP
+897 VDSSLVGDDP

-913 DPTGEPTDEP
+913 DPTDDP
-923 TGEPTDE
+923 TGEPTDDPTGE
-930 PTSEPTADPT
+930 PTDTPTTDPTGEPTT
-940 DEPTQQPSQEPTQ
+940 EPTGE
-953 QPTQQPTD
+953 PTQQPTD
-961 SPSTEPSVKP
+961 SPSAEPSPKP
-971 SDKPGDDDKG
+971 SDEPGEDGKG

-995 LGALLAAAGGAVV
+995 LGALLAAAGGAAV
-1008 WIARRR
+1008 WMARRR
-1014 S
+1014 SS

>member
-1 MRAQLSQCLTVVL
+1 
-14 QLVGH
+14 
-19 DSDGFADGTDPGGPA
+19 
-34 EGCLRVLIG
+34 
-43 ELRCD
+43 
-48 VDKLAGSDEM
+48 
-58 LGDDLG
+58 
-64 VGFLQRAQLA
+64 
-74 ACLRVQLRAGD
+74 
-85 ALRDSRFV
+85 
-93 PAFAAGASA
+93 
-102 LPIIAFTVIA
+102 
-112 AEVLATT
+112 
-119 TVIAATVVLTEPVST
+119 
-134 IVMTEPV
+134 
-141 SAIVMTEPVSA
+141 
-152 IVPAEVLATAA
+152 
-163 VVTSAIIS
+163 
-171 APVVTP
+171 
-177 EILAAPATVVAAEP
+177 
-191 LTTTAVIAPAA
+191 
-202 IATAIIAPEV
+202 
-212 LAASAAVTEAPI
+212 
-224 TTLRAGLLMA
+224 
-234 LAAAGTLMPAVVAA
+234 
-248 QAVLWFV
+248 
-255 VRLRHCAPYVTVG
+255 
-268 EMPAQSIAP
+268 
-277 VRSAENSHPRHL
+277 
-289 PLNSRP
+289 
-295 TWASNVGICPSAL
+295 
-308 NWRTCMP
+308 MP

-333 PVGLIPATAANP
+333 PVGLMPATAANP

-400 LDSSSPEKPT
+400 LDSSAPEKPT
-410 AVTELTTAGMSSAD
+410 AVTELKTAGMSSAD

-447 ALEAPTKTDE
+447 ALEAPTKTDD
-457 GWVGFFDLSA
+457 GWVGFFDLSG

-490 GRHAVVANEGEPAED
+490 GTHAVIANEGEPAED
-505 YSVDPEGTVNVVS
+505 YSVDPEGTVSVVA
-518 LPEAVQAPSQE
+518 LPEAVQAPGQE

-552 GREDAGTGTPEYPV
+552 GREDAGTGTPKHPV

-598 SARTEKLMPLG
+598 SATTEKLMPLG

-618 DVSNKDEGINRA
+618 DVSNKDDKINRA
-630 NWPVQSFLQPDTIRS
+630 NWPVQTFLQPDTIRS
-645 IEIGGHGYLLTA
+645 IEIGGRDYLLTA

-723 GLKEDGSCYET
+723 GLNEDGSCYET

-744 IFDTDGKQIFDSAD
+744 IFDTDGKQVFDSAD

-808 GMERIGGI
+808 GVERIGGI

-839 VQPENNVAE
+839 VQPEDNVAE

-854 ESIVFVPSADLLADG
+854 ESIVFVPSADLKADG
-869 AAAAAGEAGNA
+869 AATAGEAGNA

-897 VDSSRVGDDP
+897 VDSSLVGDDP
-907 TEEPTA
+907 TEDPTA
-913 DPTGEPTDEP
+913 DPTDDPTGEPTDDP
-923 TGEPTDE
+923 TGEPTDTPTSDPTGE
-930 PTSEPTADPT
+930 PTTEPTG
-940 DEPTQQPSQEPTQ
+940 E
-953 QPTQQPTD
+953 PTQQPTD
-961 SPSTEPSVKP
+961 SPSAEPSPKP
-971 SDKPGDDDKG
+971 SDEPGEDGKG

-995 LGALLAAAGGAVV
+995 LGALLAAAGGAAV
-1008 WIARRR
+1008 WMARRR
-1014 S
+1014 SS

>member
-1 MRAQLSQCLTVVL
+1 
-14 QLVGH
+14 
-19 DSDGFADGTDPGGPA
+19 
-34 EGCLRVLIG
+34 
-43 ELRCD
+43 
-48 VDKLAGSDEM
+48 
-58 LGDDLG
+58 
-64 VGFLQRAQLA
+64 
-74 ACLRVQLRAGD
+74 
-85 ALRDSRFV
+85 
-93 PAFAAGASA
+93 
-102 LPIIAFTVIA
+102 
-112 AEVLATT
+112 
-119 TVIAATVVLTEPVST
+119 
-134 IVMTEPV
+134 
-141 SAIVMTEPVSA
+141 
-152 IVPAEVLATAA
+152 
-163 VVTSAIIS
+163 
-171 APVVTP
+171 
-177 EILAAPATVVAAEP
+177 
-191 LTTTAVIAPAA
+191 
-202 IATAIIAPEV
+202 
-212 LAASAAVTEAPI
+212 
-224 TTLRAGLLMA
+224 
-234 LAAAGTLMPAVVAA
+234 
-248 QAVLWFV
+248 
-255 VRLRHCAPYVTVG
+255 
-268 EMPAQSIAP
+268 
-277 VRSAENSHPRHL
+277 
-289 PLNSRP
+289 
-295 TWASNVGICPSAL
+295 
-308 NWRTCMP
+308 MP

-333 PVGLIPATAANP
+333 PVGLMPATAANP

-400 LDSSSPEKPT
+400 LDSSAPEKPT
-410 AVTELTTAGMSSAD
+410 AVTELKTAGMSSAD

-447 ALEAPTKTDE
+447 ALEAPTKTDD
-457 GWVGFFDLSA
+457 GWVGVFDLSG

-490 GRHAVVANEGEPAED
+490 GTHAVIANEGEPAED
-505 YSVDPEGTVNVVS
+505 YSVDPEGTVSVVA
-518 LPEAVQAPSQE
+518 LPEAVQAPGQE

-552 GREDAGTGTPEYPV
+552 GREDAGTGTPKHPV

-598 SARTEKLMPLG
+598 SATTEKLMPLG

-618 DVSNKDEGINRA
+618 DVSNKDDKINRA

-645 IEIGGHGYLLTA
+645 IEIGGRDYLLTA

-723 GLKEDGSCYET
+723 GLNEDGSCYET

-744 IFDTDGKQIFDSAD
+744 IFDTDGKQVFDSAD

-808 GMERIGGI
+808 GVERIGGI

-839 VQPENNVAE
+839 VQPEDNVAE

-854 ESIVFVPSADLLADG
+854 ESIVFVPSADLKADG
-869 AAAAAGEAGNA
+869 AATAGEAGNA

-897 VDSSRVGDDP
+897 VDSSLVGDDP
-907 TEEPTA
+907 TEDPTA
-913 DPTGEPTDEP
+913 DPTDDPTGEPTDDP
-923 TGEPTDE
+923 TGEPTDTPTSDPTGE
-930 PTSEPTADPT
+930 PTTEPTG
-940 DEPTQQPSQEPTQ
+940 E
-953 QPTQQPTD
+953 PTQQPTD
-961 SPSTEPSVKP
+961 SPSAEPSPKP
-971 SDKPGDDDKG
+971 SDEPGDDDKG

-995 LGALLAAAGGAVV
+995 LGALLAAAGGAAV
-1008 WIARRR
+1008 WMARRR
-1014 S
+1014 SS

>member
-1 MRAQLSQCLTVVL
+1 
-14 QLVGH
+14 
-19 DSDGFADGTDPGGPA
+19 
-34 EGCLRVLIG
+34 
-43 ELRCD
+43 
-48 VDKLAGSDEM
+48 
-58 LGDDLG
+58 
-64 VGFLQRAQLA
+64 
-74 ACLRVQLRAGD
+74 
-85 ALRDSRFV
+85 
-93 PAFAAGASA
+93 
-102 LPIIAFTVIA
+102 
-112 AEVLATT
+112 
-119 TVIAATVVLTEPVST
+119 
-134 IVMTEPV
+134 
-141 SAIVMTEPVSA
+141 
-152 IVPAEVLATAA
+152 
-163 VVTSAIIS
+163 
-171 APVVTP
+171 
-177 EILAAPATVVAAEP
+177 
-191 LTTTAVIAPAA
+191 
-202 IATAIIAPEV
+202 
-212 LAASAAVTEAPI
+212 
-224 TTLRAGLLMA
+224 
-234 LAAAGTLMPAVVAA
+234 
-248 QAVLWFV
+248 
-255 VRLRHCAPYVTVG
+255 
-268 EMPAQSIAP
+268 
-277 VRSAENSHPRHL
+277 
-289 PLNSRP
+289 
-295 TWASNVGICPSAL
+295 
-308 NWRTCMP
+308 MP

-333 PVGLIPATAANP
+333 PVGLMPATAANP

-400 LDSSSPEKPT
+400 LDSSDPEKPT
-410 AVTELTTAGMSSAD
+410 AVTELKTAGMSSAD

-447 ALEAPTKTDE
+447 ALEAPTKTDD
-457 GWVGFFDLSA
+457 GWVGFFDLSG

-490 GRHAVVANEGEPAED
+490 GTHAVIANEGEPAED
-505 YSVDPEGTVNVVS
+505 YSVDPEGTVSVVA
-518 LPEAVQAPSQE
+518 LPEAVQAPGQE

-552 GREDAGTGTPEYPV
+552 GREDAGTGTPKHPV

-598 SARTEKLMPLG
+598 SATTEKLMPLG

-618 DVSNKDEGINRA
+618 DVSNKDDKINRA

-645 IEIGGHGYLLTA
+645 IEIGGRDYLLTA

-723 GLKEDGSCYET
+723 GLNEDGSCYET

-744 IFDTDGKQIFDSAD
+744 IFDTDGKQVFDSAD

-829 VTYVN
+829 VTYLN

-839 VQPENNVAE
+839 VQPEDKVAE

-854 ESIVFVPSADLLADG
+854 ESIVFVPSADLKADG
-869 AAAAAGEAGNA
+869 AATAGEAGNA

-897 VDSSRVGDDP
+897 VDSSLVGDDP

-913 DPTGEPTDEP
+913 DPTDDP
-923 TGEPTDE
+923 TGEPTDDPTGE
-930 PTSEPTADPT
+930 PTDTPTTDPTGEPTT
-940 DEPTQQPSQEPTQ
+940 EPTGE
-953 QPTQQPTD
+953 PTQQPTD
-961 SPSTEPSVKP
+961 SPSAEPSPKP
-971 SDKPGDDDKG
+971 SDEPGDDDKG

-995 LGALLAAAGGAVV
+995 LGALLAAAGGAAV
-1008 WIARRR
+1008 WMARRR
-1014 S
+1014 SS

>member
-1 MRAQLSQCLTVVL
+1 
-14 QLVGH
+14 
-19 DSDGFADGTDPGGPA
+19 
-34 EGCLRVLIG
+34 
-43 ELRCD
+43 
-48 VDKLAGSDEM
+48 
-58 LGDDLG
+58 
-64 VGFLQRAQLA
+64 
-74 ACLRVQLRAGD
+74 
-85 ALRDSRFV
+85 
-93 PAFAAGASA
+93 
-102 LPIIAFTVIA
+102 
-112 AEVLATT
+112 
-119 TVIAATVVLTEPVST
+119 
-134 IVMTEPV
+134 
-141 SAIVMTEPVSA
+141 
-152 IVPAEVLATAA
+152 
-163 VVTSAIIS
+163 
-171 APVVTP
+171 
-177 EILAAPATVVAAEP
+177 
-191 LTTTAVIAPAA
+191 
-202 IATAIIAPEV
+202 
-212 LAASAAVTEAPI
+212 
-224 TTLRAGLLMA
+224 
-234 LAAAGTLMPAVVAA
+234 
-248 QAVLWFV
+248 
-255 VRLRHCAPYVTVG
+255 
-268 EMPAQSIAP
+268 
-277 VRSAENSHPRHL
+277 
-289 PLNSRP
+289 
-295 TWASNVGICPSAL
+295 
-308 NWRTCMP
+308 MP

-333 PVGLIPATAANP
+333 PVGLMPATAANP

-400 LDSSSPEKPT
+400 LDSSDPENPT
-410 AVTELTTAGMSSAD
+410 AVTELKTAGMSSAD

-447 ALEAPTKTDE
+447 ALEAPTKTDD
-457 GWVGFFDLSA
+457 GWVGFFDLSG

-490 GRHAVVANEGEPAED
+490 GTHAVIANEGEPAED
-505 YSVDPEGTVNVVS
+505 YSVDPEGTVSVVA
-518 LPEAVQAPSQE
+518 LPEVVQAPSQE

-552 GREDAGTGTPEYPV
+552 GREDAGTGIPEYPV

-598 SARTEKLMPLG
+598 SATTEKLMPLG

-618 DVSNKDEGINRA
+618 DVSNKDDKINRA
-630 NWPVQSFLQPDTIRS
+630 NWPVKSFLQPDTIRS
-645 IEIGGHGYLLTA
+645 IEIGGRDYLLTA

-685 PICESVVEGVTNPDG
+685 PICESVVEGMTNPDG

-714 GRLTITKAD
+714 GRQTITKAD
-723 GLKEDGSCYET
+723 GLNEDGSCYET

-744 IFDTDGKQIFDSAD
+744 IFDTDGKQVFDSAD

-808 GMERIGGI
+808 GVERIGGI

-839 VQPENNVAE
+839 VQPEDNVAE

-854 ESIVFVPSADLLADG
+854 ESIAFVPSADLKADG
-869 AAAAAGEAGNA
+869 AAAAGEAGNA

-897 VDSSRVGDDP
+897 VDSSLVGDDP
-907 TEEPTA
+907 TEDPTA
-913 DPTGEPTDEP
+913 DPTDDPTGEPTDDP
-923 TGEPTDE
+923 TGEPTDTPTTDPTGE
-930 PTSEPTADPT
+930 PTTEPTG
-940 DEPTQQPSQEPTQ
+940 E
-953 QPTQQPTD
+953 PTQQPTD
-961 SPSTEPSVKP
+961 SPSAEPSPKP
-971 SDKPGDDDKG
+971 SDEPGDDDKG

-995 LGALLAAAGGAVV
+995 LGALLAAAGGAAV
-1008 WIARRR
+1008 WMARRR
-1014 S
+1014 SS

>member
-1 MRAQLSQCLTVVL
+1 
-14 QLVGH
+14 
-19 DSDGFADGTDPGGPA
+19 
-34 EGCLRVLIG
+34 
-43 ELRCD
+43 
-48 VDKLAGSDEM
+48 
-58 LGDDLG
+58 
-64 VGFLQRAQLA
+64 
-74 ACLRVQLRAGD
+74 
-85 ALRDSRFV
+85 
-93 PAFAAGASA
+93 
-102 LPIIAFTVIA
+102 
-112 AEVLATT
+112 
-119 TVIAATVVLTEPVST
+119 
-134 IVMTEPV
+134 
-141 SAIVMTEPVSA
+141 
-152 IVPAEVLATAA
+152 
-163 VVTSAIIS
+163 
-171 APVVTP
+171 
-177 EILAAPATVVAAEP
+177 
-191 LTTTAVIAPAA
+191 
-202 IATAIIAPEV
+202 
-212 LAASAAVTEAPI
+212 
-224 TTLRAGLLMA
+224 
-234 LAAAGTLMPAVVAA
+234 
-248 QAVLWFV
+248 
-255 VRLRHCAPYVTVG
+255 
-268 EMPAQSIAP
+268 
-277 VRSAENSHPRHL
+277 
-289 PLNSRP
+289 
-295 TWASNVGICPSAL
+295 
-308 NWRTCMP
+308 MP

-333 PVGLIPATAANP
+333 PVGLMPATAANP

-400 LDSSSPEKPT
+400 LDSSDPEKPT
-410 AVTELTTAGMSSAD
+410 AVTELKTAGMSSAD

-447 ALEAPTKTDE
+447 ALEAPTKTDD
-457 GWVGFFDLSA
+457 GWVGFFDLSG

-490 GRHAVVANEGEPAED
+490 GTHAVIANEGEPAED
-505 YSVDPEGTVNVVS
+505 YSVDPEGTVSVVA
-518 LPEAVQAPSQE
+518 LPEAVQAPGQE

-552 GREDAGTGTPEYPV
+552 GREDAGTGTPKHPV

-598 SARTEKLMPLG
+598 SATTEKLMPLG

-618 DVSNKDEGINRA
+618 DVSNKDDKINRA

-645 IEIGGHGYLLTA
+645 IEIGGRDYLLTA

-685 PICESVVEGVTNPDG
+685 PICESVVEGVTSPDG

-723 GLKEDGSCYET
+723 GLNEDGSCYET

-744 IFDTDGKQIFDSAD
+744 IFDTDGKQVFDSAN

-829 VTYVN
+829 VTYLN

-839 VQPENNVAE
+839 VQPEDNVAE

-854 ESIVFVPSADLLADG
+854 ESIVFVPSAALKSDG
-869 AAAAAGEAGNA
+869 AATAGEAGNA

-897 VDSSRVGDDP
+897 VDSSLVGDDP

-913 DPTGEPTDEP
+913 DPTDDP
-923 TGEPTDE
+923 TGEPTDDPTGE
-930 PTSEPTADPT
+930 PTDTPTTDPTGEPTT
-940 DEPTQQPSQEPTQ
+940 EPTGE
-953 QPTQQPTD
+953 PTQQPTD
-961 SPSTEPSVKP
+961 SPSAEPSPKP
-971 SDKPGDDDKG
+971 SDEPGDDDKG

-995 LGALLAAAGGAVV
+995 LGALLAAAGGAAV
-1008 WIARRR
+1008 WMARRR
-1014 S
+1014 SS

>member
-1 MRAQLSQCLTVVL
+1 
-14 QLVGH
+14 
-19 DSDGFADGTDPGGPA
+19 
-34 EGCLRVLIG
+34 
-43 ELRCD
+43 
-48 VDKLAGSDEM
+48 
-58 LGDDLG
+58 
-64 VGFLQRAQLA
+64 
-74 ACLRVQLRAGD
+74 
-85 ALRDSRFV
+85 
-93 PAFAAGASA
+93 
-102 LPIIAFTVIA
+102 
-112 AEVLATT
+112 
-119 TVIAATVVLTEPVST
+119 
-134 IVMTEPV
+134 
-141 SAIVMTEPVSA
+141 
-152 IVPAEVLATAA
+152 
-163 VVTSAIIS
+163 
-171 APVVTP
+171 
-177 EILAAPATVVAAEP
+177 
-191 LTTTAVIAPAA
+191 
-202 IATAIIAPEV
+202 
-212 LAASAAVTEAPI
+212 
-224 TTLRAGLLMA
+224 
-234 LAAAGTLMPAVVAA
+234 
-248 QAVLWFV
+248 
-255 VRLRHCAPYVTVG
+255 
-268 EMPAQSIAP
+268 MPAQSIAP
-277 VRSAENSHPRHL
+277 VRPGKNSRPRHL
-289 PLNSRP
+289 PLNSAP
-295 TWASNVGICPSAL
+295 TWASSVGICPSAL

-333 PVGLIPATAANP
+333 PVGLMPATAANP

-400 LDSSSPEKPT
+400 LDSSDPEKPT
-410 AVTELTTAGMSSAD
+410 AVTELKTAGMSSAD

-447 ALEAPTKTDE
+447 ALEAPTKTDD
-457 GWVGFFDLSA
+457 GWVGFFDLSG

-490 GRHAVVANEGEPAED
+490 GTHAVIANEGEPAED
-505 YSVDPEGTVNVVS
+505 YSVDPEGTVSVVA
-518 LPEAVQAPSQE
+518 LPEAVQAPGQE

-552 GREDAGTGTPEYPV
+552 GREDAGTGTPKHPV

-598 SARTEKLMPLG
+598 SATTEKLMPLG

-618 DVSNKDEGINRA
+618 DVSNKDDKINRA

-645 IEIGGHGYLLTA
+645 IEIGGRDYLLTA

-723 GLKEDGSCYET
+723 GLNEDGSCYET

-744 IFDTDGKQIFDSAD
+744 IFDTDGKQVFDSAD

-829 VTYVN
+829 VTYLN

-839 VQPENNVAE
+839 VQPEDNVAE

-854 ESIVFVPSADLLADG
+854 ESIVFVPSAALKSDG
-869 AAAAAGEAGNA
+869 AATAGEAGNA

-897 VDSSRVGDDP
+897 VDSSLVGDDP

-913 DPTGEPTDEP
+913 DPTDDP
-923 TGEPTDE
+923 TGEPTDDPTGE
-930 PTSEPTADPT
+930 PTDTPTTDPTGEPTT
-940 DEPTQQPSQEPTQ
+940 EPTGE
-953 QPTQQPTD
+953 PTQQPTD
-961 SPSTEPSVKP
+961 SPSAEPSPKP
-971 SDKPGDDDKG
+971 SDEPGDDDKG

-995 LGALLAAAGGAVV
+995 LGALLAAAGGAAV
-1008 WIARRR
+1008 WMARRR
-1014 S
+1014 SS

>member
-1 MRAQLSQCLTVVL
+1 
-14 QLVGH
+14 
-19 DSDGFADGTDPGGPA
+19 
-34 EGCLRVLIG
+34 
-43 ELRCD
+43 
-48 VDKLAGSDEM
+48 
-58 LGDDLG
+58 
-64 VGFLQRAQLA
+64 
-74 ACLRVQLRAGD
+74 
-85 ALRDSRFV
+85 
-93 PAFAAGASA
+93 
-102 LPIIAFTVIA
+102 
-112 AEVLATT
+112 
-119 TVIAATVVLTEPVST
+119 
-134 IVMTEPV
+134 
-141 SAIVMTEPVSA
+141 
-152 IVPAEVLATAA
+152 
-163 VVTSAIIS
+163 
-171 APVVTP
+171 
-177 EILAAPATVVAAEP
+177 
-191 LTTTAVIAPAA
+191 
-202 IATAIIAPEV
+202 
-212 LAASAAVTEAPI
+212 
-224 TTLRAGLLMA
+224 
-234 LAAAGTLMPAVVAA
+234 
-248 QAVLWFV
+248 
-255 VRLRHCAPYVTVG
+255 
-268 EMPAQSIAP
+268 
-277 VRSAENSHPRHL
+277 
-289 PLNSRP
+289 
-295 TWASNVGICPSAL
+295 
-308 NWRTCMP
+308 MP

-333 PVGLIPATAANP
+333 PVGLMPATAANP
-345 DYFTSHSAPGAE
+345 GYFTSHSAPGAE

-400 LDSSSPEKPT
+400 LDSSDPENPT

-447 ALEAPTKTDE
+447 ALEAPTKTDD
-457 GWVGFFDLSA
+457 GWVGFFDLSG

-490 GRHAVVANEGEPAED
+490 GTHAVIANEGEPAED
-505 YSVDPEGTVNVVS
+505 YSVDPEGTVSVVA

-552 GREDAGTGTPEYPV
+552 GREDAGTGTPKHPV

-598 SARTEKLMPLG
+598 SATTEKLMPLG

-618 DVSNKDEGINRA
+618 DVSNKDDKINRA
-630 NWPVQSFLQPDTIRS
+630 NWPVKSFLQPDTIRS
-645 IEIGGHGYLLTA
+645 IEIGGRDYLLTA

-685 PICESVVEGVTNPDG
+685 PICESVVEGMTNPDG

-723 GLKEDGSCYET
+723 GLNEDGSCYET

-744 IFDTDGKQIFDSAD
+744 IFDTDGKQVFDSAD

-808 GMERIGGI
+808 GVERIGGI

-839 VQPENNVAE
+839 VQPEDNVAE

-854 ESIVFVPSADLLADG
+854 ESIVFVPSADLKADG
-869 AAAAAGEAGNA
+869 AATAGEAGNA

-897 VDSSRVGDDP
+897 VDSSLVGDDP
-907 TEEPTA
+907 TEDPTA
-913 DPTGEPTDEP
+913 DPTDDPTGEPTDDP
-923 TGEPTDE
+923 TGEPTDTPTTDPTGE
-930 PTSEPTADPT
+930 PTTEPTG
-940 DEPTQQPSQEPTQ
+940 E
-953 QPTQQPTD
+953 PTQQPTD
-961 SPSTEPSVKP
+961 SPSAEPSPKP
-971 SDKPGDDDKG
+971 SDEPGDDDKG

-995 LGALLAAAGGAVV
+995 LGALLAAAGGAAV
-1008 WIARRR
+1008 WMARRR
-1014 S
+1014 SS

>member
-1 MRAQLSQCLTVVL
+1 
-14 QLVGH
+14 
-19 DSDGFADGTDPGGPA
+19 
-34 EGCLRVLIG
+34 
-43 ELRCD
+43 
-48 VDKLAGSDEM
+48 
-58 LGDDLG
+58 
-64 VGFLQRAQLA
+64 
-74 ACLRVQLRAGD
+74 
-85 ALRDSRFV
+85 
-93 PAFAAGASA
+93 
-102 LPIIAFTVIA
+102 
-112 AEVLATT
+112 
-119 TVIAATVVLTEPVST
+119 
-134 IVMTEPV
+134 
-141 SAIVMTEPVSA
+141 
-152 IVPAEVLATAA
+152 
-163 VVTSAIIS
+163 
-171 APVVTP
+171 
-177 EILAAPATVVAAEP
+177 
-191 LTTTAVIAPAA
+191 
-202 IATAIIAPEV
+202 
-212 LAASAAVTEAPI
+212 
-224 TTLRAGLLMA
+224 
-234 LAAAGTLMPAVVAA
+234 
-248 QAVLWFV
+248 
-255 VRLRHCAPYVTVG
+255 
-268 EMPAQSIAP
+268 
-277 VRSAENSHPRHL
+277 
-289 PLNSRP
+289 
-295 TWASNVGICPSAL
+295 
-308 NWRTCMP
+308 MP

-333 PVGLIPATAANP
+333 PVGLMPATAANP

-400 LDSSSPEKPT
+400 LDSSDPENPT
-410 AVTELTTAGMSSAD
+410 AVTELKTAGMSSAD

-447 ALEAPTKTDE
+447 ALEAPTKTDD
-457 GWVGFFDLSA
+457 GWVGFFDLSG

-490 GRHAVVANEGEPAED
+490 GTHAVIANEGEPAED
-505 YSVDPEGTVNVVS
+505 YSVDPEGTVSAVA
-518 LPEAVQAPSQE
+518 LPEAVQAPRQE

-598 SARTEKLMPLG
+598 SATTEKLMPLG

-618 DVSNKDEGINRA
+618 DVSNKDDKINRA

-645 IEIGGHGYLLTA
+645 IEIGGRDYLLTA

-685 PICESVVEGVTNPDG
+685 PICESVVEGMTNPDG
-700 SPMTIEDLQKEENL
+700 SSMTIEDLQKEENL
-714 GRLTITKAD
+714 GRLTITKAN
-723 GLKEDGSCYET
+723 GLNEDGSCYET

-744 IFDTDGKQIFDSAD
+744 IFDTDGKQVFDSAD

-839 VQPENNVAE
+839 VQPEDNVAE

-854 ESIVFVPSADLLADG
+854 ESIVFVPSADLKADG
-869 AAAAAGEAGNA
+869 AATAGEAGNA

-897 VDSSRVGDDP
+897 VDSSLVGDDP

-913 DPTGEPTDEP
+913 DPTDDP
-923 TGEPTDE
+923 TGEPTDDPTGE
-930 PTSEPTADPT
+930 PTDTPTTDPTGEPTT
-940 DEPTQQPSQEPTQ
+940 EPTGE
-953 QPTQQPTD
+953 PTQQPTD
-961 SPSTEPSVKP
+961 SPSAEPSPKP
-971 SDKPGDDDKG
+971 SDEPGEDGKG

-995 LGALLAAAGGAVV
+995 LGALLAAAGGAAV
-1008 WIARRR
+1008 WMARRR
-1014 S
+1014 SS

>member
-1 MRAQLSQCLTVVL
+1 
-14 QLVGH
+14 
-19 DSDGFADGTDPGGPA
+19 
-34 EGCLRVLIG
+34 
-43 ELRCD
+43 
-48 VDKLAGSDEM
+48 
-58 LGDDLG
+58 
-64 VGFLQRAQLA
+64 
-74 ACLRVQLRAGD
+74 
-85 ALRDSRFV
+85 
-93 PAFAAGASA
+93 
-102 LPIIAFTVIA
+102 
-112 AEVLATT
+112 
-119 TVIAATVVLTEPVST
+119 
-134 IVMTEPV
+134 
-141 SAIVMTEPVSA
+141 
-152 IVPAEVLATAA
+152 
-163 VVTSAIIS
+163 
-171 APVVTP
+171 
-177 EILAAPATVVAAEP
+177 
-191 LTTTAVIAPAA
+191 
-202 IATAIIAPEV
+202 
-212 LAASAAVTEAPI
+212 
-224 TTLRAGLLMA
+224 
-234 LAAAGTLMPAVVAA
+234 
-248 QAVLWFV
+248 
-255 VRLRHCAPYVTVG
+255 
-268 EMPAQSIAP
+268 
-277 VRSAENSHPRHL
+277 
-289 PLNSRP
+289 
-295 TWASNVGICPSAL
+295 
-308 NWRTCMP
+308 MP

-333 PVGLIPATAANP
+333 PVGLMPATAANP

-400 LDSSSPEKPT
+400 LDSSDPEKPT
-410 AVTELTTAGMSSAD
+410 AVTELKTAGMSSAD

-447 ALEAPTKTDE
+447 ALEAPTKTDD
-457 GWVGFFDLSA
+457 GWVGFFDLSG

-490 GRHAVVANEGEPAED
+490 GTHAVIANEGEPAED
-505 YSVDPEGTVNVVS
+505 YSVDPEGTVSVVA
-518 LPEAVQAPSQE
+518 LPEAVQAPGQE

-552 GREDAGTGTPEYPV
+552 GREDAGTGTPKHPV

-598 SARTEKLMPLG
+598 SATTEKLMPLG

-618 DVSNKDEGINRA
+618 DVSNKDDKINRA

-645 IEIGGHGYLLTA
+645 IEIGGRDYLLTA

-685 PICESVVEGVTNPDG
+685 PICESVVEGVTSPDG

-723 GLKEDGSCYET
+723 GLNEDGSCYET

-744 IFDTDGKQIFDSAD
+744 IFDTDGKQVFDSAD

-829 VTYVN
+829 VTYLN

-839 VQPENNVAE
+839 VQPEDNVAE

-854 ESIVFVPSADLLADG
+854 ESIVFVPSAALKSDG
-869 AAAAAGEAGNA
+869 AATAGEAGNA

-897 VDSSRVGDDP
+897 VDSSLVGDDP

-913 DPTGEPTDEP
+913 DPTDDP
-923 TGEPTDE
+923 TGEPTDDPTGE
-930 PTSEPTADPT
+930 PTDTPTTDPTGEPTT
-940 DEPTQQPSQEPTQ
+940 EPTGE
-953 QPTQQPTD
+953 PTQQPTD
-961 SPSTEPSVKP
+961 SPSAEPSPKP
-971 SDKPGDDDKG
+971 SDEPGDDDKG

-995 LGALLAAAGGAVV
+995 LGALLAAAGGAAV
-1008 WIARRR
+1008 WMARRR
-1014 S
+1014 SS

>member
-1 MRAQLSQCLTVVL
+1 
-14 QLVGH
+14 
-19 DSDGFADGTDPGGPA
+19 
-34 EGCLRVLIG
+34 
-43 ELRCD
+43 
-48 VDKLAGSDEM
+48 
-58 LGDDLG
+58 
-64 VGFLQRAQLA
+64 
-74 ACLRVQLRAGD
+74 
-85 ALRDSRFV
+85 
-93 PAFAAGASA
+93 
-102 LPIIAFTVIA
+102 
-112 AEVLATT
+112 
-119 TVIAATVVLTEPVST
+119 
-134 IVMTEPV
+134 
-141 SAIVMTEPVSA
+141 
-152 IVPAEVLATAA
+152 
-163 VVTSAIIS
+163 
-171 APVVTP
+171 
-177 EILAAPATVVAAEP
+177 
-191 LTTTAVIAPAA
+191 
-202 IATAIIAPEV
+202 
-212 LAASAAVTEAPI
+212 
-224 TTLRAGLLMA
+224 
-234 LAAAGTLMPAVVAA
+234 
-248 QAVLWFV
+248 
-255 VRLRHCAPYVTVG
+255 
-268 EMPAQSIAP
+268 
-277 VRSAENSHPRHL
+277 
-289 PLNSRP
+289 
-295 TWASNVGICPSAL
+295 
-308 NWRTCMP
+308 MP

-333 PVGLIPATAANP
+333 PVGLMPATAANP

-400 LDSSSPEKPT
+400 LDSSNPEKPT

-447 ALEAPTKTDE
+447 ALEAPTKTDD
-457 GWVGFFDLSA
+457 GWVGFFDLSG

-490 GRHAVVANEGEPAED
+490 GKHAVVANEGEPAED
-505 YSVDPEGTVNVVS
+505 YSVDPEGTVSVVS

-575 TVIGGKAY
+575 TAIDGKAY

-598 SARTEKLMPLG
+598 SATTEKLMPLG
-609 TQDVSEVPF
+609 TQDVAEVPF
-618 DVSNKDEGINRA
+618 DVSNKDQGINRA

-645 IEIGGHGYLLTA
+645 IEIGGRDYLLTA

-685 PICESVVEGVTNPDG
+685 PICESVVEGMTNEDG

-744 IFDTDGKQIFDSAD
+744 ILDTDGKQVFDSAD

-839 VQPENNVAE
+839 VQPEDNVAE

-854 ESIVFVPSADLLADG
+854 ESIVFVPSADLQADG
-869 AAAAAGEAGNA
+869 AAAAGEAGNA

-907 TEEPTA
+907 TEEPTDDPTNEPTA
-913 DPTGEPTDEP
+913 DPTGEPTDDPTNEPTADP
-923 TGEPTDE
+923 TGEPTD
-930 PTSEPTADPT
+930 D
-940 DEPTQQPSQEPTQ
+940 
-953 QPTQQPTD
+953 PTQQPTD
-961 SPSTEPSVKP
+961 SPSAEPSPKP

-990 GALAG
+990 GALAV
-995 LGALLAAAGGAVV
+995 LGALLAAAGGAAV

>member
-1 MRAQLSQCLTVVL
+1 
-14 QLVGH
+14 
-19 DSDGFADGTDPGGPA
+19 
-34 EGCLRVLIG
+34 
-43 ELRCD
+43 
-48 VDKLAGSDEM
+48 
-58 LGDDLG
+58 
-64 VGFLQRAQLA
+64 
-74 ACLRVQLRAGD
+74 
-85 ALRDSRFV
+85 
-93 PAFAAGASA
+93 
-102 LPIIAFTVIA
+102 
-112 AEVLATT
+112 
-119 TVIAATVVLTEPVST
+119 
-134 IVMTEPV
+134 
-141 SAIVMTEPVSA
+141 
-152 IVPAEVLATAA
+152 
-163 VVTSAIIS
+163 
-171 APVVTP
+171 
-177 EILAAPATVVAAEP
+177 
-191 LTTTAVIAPAA
+191 
-202 IATAIIAPEV
+202 
-212 LAASAAVTEAPI
+212 
-224 TTLRAGLLMA
+224 
-234 LAAAGTLMPAVVAA
+234 
-248 QAVLWFV
+248 
-255 VRLRHCAPYVTVG
+255 
-268 EMPAQSIAP
+268 
-277 VRSAENSHPRHL
+277 
-289 PLNSRP
+289 
-295 TWASNVGICPSAL
+295 
-308 NWRTCMP
+308 MP

-333 PVGLIPATAANP
+333 PVGLMPATAANP

-400 LDSSSPEKPT
+400 LDSSDPENPT

-447 ALEAPTKTDE
+447 ALEAPTKTDD
-457 GWVGFFDLSA
+457 GWVGFFDLSG

-490 GRHAVVANEGEPAED
+490 GTHAVIANEGEPAED
-505 YSVDPEGTVNVVS
+505 YSVDPEGTVSVVA
-518 LPEAVQAPSQE
+518 LPEAVQAPGQE

-552 GREDAGTGTPEYPV
+552 GREDAGTGTPKHPV

-598 SARTEKLMPLG
+598 SATTEKLMPLG

-618 DVSNKDEGINRA
+618 DVSNKDDKINRA

-645 IEIGGHGYLLTA
+645 IEIGGRDYLLTA

-685 PICESVVEGVTNPDG
+685 PICESVVEGMTNPDG

-723 GLKEDGSCYET
+723 GLNEDGSCYET

-744 IFDTDGKQIFDSAD
+744 IFDTDGKQVFDSAD

-808 GMERIGGI
+808 GVERIGGI

-839 VQPENNVAE
+839 VQPEDNVAE

-854 ESIVFVPSADLLADG
+854 ESIVFVPSADLKADG
-869 AAAAAGEAGNA
+869 AATAGEAGNA

-897 VDSSRVGDDP
+897 VDSSLVGDDP
-907 TEEPTA
+907 TEDPTA
-913 DPTGEPTDEP
+913 DPTDDPTGEPTDDP
-923 TGEPTDE
+923 TGEPTDTPTTDPTGE
-930 PTSEPTADPT
+930 PTTEPTG
-940 DEPTQQPSQEPTQ
+940 E
-953 QPTQQPTD
+953 PTQQPTD
-961 SPSTEPSVKP
+961 SPSAEPSPKP
-971 SDKPGDDDKG
+971 SDEPGDDDKG

-995 LGALLAAAGGAVV
+995 LGALLAAAGGAAV
-1008 WIARRR
+1008 WMARRR
-1014 S
+1014 SS

>member
-1 MRAQLSQCLTVVL
+1 
-14 QLVGH
+14 
-19 DSDGFADGTDPGGPA
+19 
-34 EGCLRVLIG
+34 
-43 ELRCD
+43 
-48 VDKLAGSDEM
+48 
-58 LGDDLG
+58 
-64 VGFLQRAQLA
+64 
-74 ACLRVQLRAGD
+74 
-85 ALRDSRFV
+85 
-93 PAFAAGASA
+93 
-102 LPIIAFTVIA
+102 
-112 AEVLATT
+112 
-119 TVIAATVVLTEPVST
+119 
-134 IVMTEPV
+134 
-141 SAIVMTEPVSA
+141 
-152 IVPAEVLATAA
+152 
-163 VVTSAIIS
+163 
-171 APVVTP
+171 
-177 EILAAPATVVAAEP
+177 
-191 LTTTAVIAPAA
+191 
-202 IATAIIAPEV
+202 
-212 LAASAAVTEAPI
+212 
-224 TTLRAGLLMA
+224 
-234 LAAAGTLMPAVVAA
+234 
-248 QAVLWFV
+248 
-255 VRLRHCAPYVTVG
+255 
-268 EMPAQSIAP
+268 
-277 VRSAENSHPRHL
+277 
-289 PLNSRP
+289 
-295 TWASNVGICPSAL
+295 
-308 NWRTCMP
+308 MP

-333 PVGLIPATAANP
+333 PVGLMPATAANP

-400 LDSSSPEKPT
+400 LDSSDPEKPT
-410 AVTELTTAGMSSAD
+410 AVTELKTAGMSSAD

-447 ALEAPTKTDE
+447 ALEAPTKTDD
-457 GWVGFFDLSA
+457 GWVGFFDLSG

-490 GRHAVVANEGEPAED
+490 GTHAVIANEGEPAED
-505 YSVDPEGTVNVVS
+505 YSVDPEGTVSVVA
-518 LPEAVQAPSQE
+518 LPEAVQAPGQE

-552 GREDAGTGTPEYPV
+552 GREDAGTGTPKHPV

-598 SARTEKLMPLG
+598 SATTEKLMPLG

-618 DVSNKDEGINRA
+618 DVSNKDDKINRA

-645 IEIGGHGYLLTA
+645 IEIGGRDYLLTA

-723 GLKEDGSCYET
+723 GLNEDGSCYET

-744 IFDTDGKQIFDSAD
+744 IFDTDGKQVFDSAD

-829 VTYVN
+829 VTYLN

-839 VQPENNVAE
+839 VQPEDNVAE

-854 ESIVFVPSADLLADG
+854 ESIVFVPSAALKSDG
-869 AAAAAGEAGNA
+869 AATAGEAGNA

-897 VDSSRVGDDP
+897 VDSSLVGDDP

-913 DPTGEPTDEP
+913 DPTDDP
-923 TGEPTDE
+923 TGEPTDDPTGE
-930 PTSEPTADPT
+930 PTDTPTTDPTGEPTT
-940 DEPTQQPSQEPTQ
+940 EPTGE
-953 QPTQQPTD
+953 PTQQPTD
-961 SPSTEPSVKP
+961 SPSAEPSPKP
-971 SDKPGDDDKG
+971 SDEPGDDDKG

-995 LGALLAAAGGAVV
+995 LGALLAAAGGAAV
-1008 WIARRR
+1008 WMARRR
-1014 S
+1014 SS

>member
-1 MRAQLSQCLTVVL
+1 
-14 QLVGH
+14 
-19 DSDGFADGTDPGGPA
+19 
-34 EGCLRVLIG
+34 
-43 ELRCD
+43 
-48 VDKLAGSDEM
+48 
-58 LGDDLG
+58 
-64 VGFLQRAQLA
+64 
-74 ACLRVQLRAGD
+74 
-85 ALRDSRFV
+85 
-93 PAFAAGASA
+93 
-102 LPIIAFTVIA
+102 
-112 AEVLATT
+112 
-119 TVIAATVVLTEPVST
+119 
-134 IVMTEPV
+134 
-141 SAIVMTEPVSA
+141 
-152 IVPAEVLATAA
+152 
-163 VVTSAIIS
+163 
-171 APVVTP
+171 
-177 EILAAPATVVAAEP
+177 
-191 LTTTAVIAPAA
+191 
-202 IATAIIAPEV
+202 
-212 LAASAAVTEAPI
+212 
-224 TTLRAGLLMA
+224 
-234 LAAAGTLMPAVVAA
+234 
-248 QAVLWFV
+248 
-255 VRLRHCAPYVTVG
+255 
-268 EMPAQSIAP
+268 
-277 VRSAENSHPRHL
+277 
-289 PLNSRP
+289 
-295 TWASNVGICPSAL
+295 
-308 NWRTCMP
+308 MP

-333 PVGLIPATAANP
+333 PVGLMPATAANP

-400 LDSSSPEKPT
+400 LDSSDPEKPT
-410 AVTELTTAGMSSAD
+410 AVTELKTAGMSSAD
-424 GASVPAGAV
+424 GSSVPAGAV

-447 ALEAPTKTDE
+447 ALETPTKTDD
-457 GWVGFFDLSA
+457 GWVGFFDLSG

-490 GRHAVVANEGEPAED
+490 GTHAVIANEGEPAED
-505 YSVDPEGTVNVVS
+505 YSVDPEGTVSVVA
-518 LPEAVQAPSQE
+518 LPEAVQAPGQE

-552 GREDAGTGTPEYPV
+552 GREDAGTGTPKHPV

-598 SARTEKLMPLG
+598 SATTEKLMPLG

-618 DVSNKDEGINRA
+618 DVSNKDDKINRA

-645 IEIGGHGYLLTA
+645 IEIGGRDYLLTA

-723 GLKEDGSCYET
+723 GLNEDGSCYET

-744 IFDTDGKQIFDSAD
+744 IFDTDGKQVFDSAD

-808 GMERIGGI
+808 GVERIGGI

-839 VQPENNVAE
+839 VQPEDNVAE

-854 ESIVFVPSADLLADG
+854 ESIVFVPSADLKADG
-869 AAAAAGEAGNA
+869 AATAGEAGNA

-897 VDSSRVGDDP
+897 VDSSLVGDDP
-907 TEEPTA
+907 TEDPTA
-913 DPTGEPTDEP
+913 DPTDDPTGEPTDDP
-923 TGEPTDE
+923 TGEPTGTPTTDPTGE
-930 PTSEPTADPT
+930 PTTEPTG
-940 DEPTQQPSQEPTQ
+940 E
-953 QPTQQPTD
+953 PTQQPTD
-961 SPSTEPSVKP
+961 SPSAEPSPKP
-971 SDKPGDDDKG
+971 SDEPGDDDKG

-995 LGALLAAAGGAVV
+995 LGALLAAAGGAAV
-1008 WIARRR
+1008 WMARRR
-1014 S
+1014 RS